1 PSGSGPVTP
10 SSSPSSANRSVTF
23 SSSSFD
29 PSDFL
34 ASSESTSEPTSSSV
48 LESSD
53 ASSSESSVS
62 LASFW
67 APVAL
72 SDSPAAV
79 SAVSSLLST
88 ASAAQS
94 VASWPSFFFDFRFQ
108 NPASGL
114 SIRPGMSV
122 HTAVHCG
129 SSSAVLGTVPNAE
142 EAPHHSAL
150 DQGCPRRRCDE
161 LLEGLRVGG
170 STTQA
175 TAGHTPV
182 VVAGSGDHHAQITR
196 DTAPVP

>member
-1 PSGSGPVTP
+1 QVLLTISYFSPPHSEVPAARTLVMPSGSGPVTP

-34 ASSESTSEPTSSSV
+34 ASSESTSESTSSSV

-79 SAVSSLLST
+79 SVVSSVLPSSSSVLST
-88 ASAAQS
+88 ASDAVS
-94 VASWPSFFFDFRFQ
+94 ASTWPSFFFDFRFQ
-108 NPASGL
+108 N
-114 SIRPGMSV
+114 
-122 HTAVHCG
+122 TA
-129 SSSAVLGTVPNAE
+129 
-142 EAPHHSAL
+142 
-150 DQGCPRRRCDE
+150 
-161 LLEGLRVGG
+161 
-170 STTQA
+170 
-175 TAGHTPV
+175 
-182 VVAGSGDHHAQITR
+182 
-196 DTAPVP
+196 